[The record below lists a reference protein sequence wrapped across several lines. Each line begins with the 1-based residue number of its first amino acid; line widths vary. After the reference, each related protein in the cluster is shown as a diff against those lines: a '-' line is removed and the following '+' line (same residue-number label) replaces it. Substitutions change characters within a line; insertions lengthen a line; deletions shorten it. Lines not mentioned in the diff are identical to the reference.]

1 MLLGVSPSAVSSLL
15 RVLDSVTASRQNI
28 FLFFFFFY
36 LLGWLCK
43 SRFLLLLHPDHNC
56 LEMQADTKSLDV
68 QKTSLQPLDLE
79 HLGCGV
85 VWVFLMS
92 EKEAI
97 YDA

>member
-28 FLFFFFFY
+28 FLFFFFY

-43 SRFLLLLHPDHNC
+43 SRFLLLLHPAWRNC